1 MVELI
6 HVLTMVA
13 VNRCLLASR
22 KRTWAG
28 TLPRHTYRPTACVRC
43 CSLSP
48 MDTSPLNP
56 SLPGVRLL
64 QHWIREQRPLSIDVI
79 GHERWEGR
87 LIWQDPEFLA
97 LEVNNSSEQTLINHS
112 QVSINRP
119 LG

>member
-1 MVELI
+1 MVALM
-6 HVLTMVA
+6 HDLTMVDA
-13 VNRCLLASR
+13 NRCLLEGR

-28 TLPRHTYRPTACVRC
+28 TLPRPTCRPTACVQC
-43 CSLSP
+43 CSLNP
-48 MDTSPLNP
+48 MEPSPLNP

-64 QHWIREQRPLSIDVI
+64 QHWIREKRPLSIDVI

-97 LEVNNSSEQTLINHS
+97 LEVNNSSEPTLINRS
-112 QVSINRP
+112 QVSIIRP